1 MATNQQSPSG
11 GKPDGKWKHTWRVV
25 RFIAKAYGGSLVI
38 TSVAFPIVAS
48 AATICFYL
56 APQVAFPLLPISSQW
71 YAPVYGFLITCIVWL
86 LFAVLRSRFATASG
100 ANMRVYEELKGR
112 FSELE
117 ARLEILGIHDSGTAA
132 KPPHNEEGDE
142 NDLYRS
148 EALRK
153 AKNAYRDLVQYLFH
167 NHSGTEWTLGIGY
180 VYAWRII
187 HRAQEALVG
196 VEPLQEVIGDVIH
209 DIRSIQNSPMPDSK
223 ALIRKMLQAVKDLC
237 PEAMVYFDEL
247 RTDKSYADLFEEH
260 IPVQSPQPDQP
271 PQLNI
276 NLADPARNKLC
287 GQPALSKEIAREAI
301 RQVKHSLYLY
311 QDSLRHTL
319 VRSRNHIY
327 IAIALIGIVT
337 YFLLCMVILWNATR
351 FAIGT
356 ATAYYMIGAVTG
368 LFVRFYNEANIKD
381 APSDDYG
388 LLLSRLIA
396 TPLLSGLAA
405 IGGVLVA
412 ATLPTLSGQK
422 APELGA
428 IFNGA
433 VTMEYFFAAAIFGY
447 APNLIIGSL
456 QQRAQKFST
465 DLQNSKGEGSS

>member
-1 MATNQQSPSG
+1 MATAQSSLTKG
-11 GKPDGKWKHTWRVV
+11 AQARTRKHSWHPLGWAR
-25 RFIAKAYGGSLVI
+25 AYGGSLII
-38 TSVAFPIVAS
+38 TSVAFPVVAT
-48 AATICFYL
+48 AVTICFYL
-56 APQVAFPLLPISSQW
+56 APHVDFPWLPINSQW
-71 YAPVYGFLITCIVWL
+71 YAPVYGFLTTCFVWF
-86 LFAVLRSRFATASG
+86 LFAALRSRFAIASG

-117 ARLEILGIHDSGTAA
+117 ARLETLDILDSGTEA

-142 NDLYRS
+142 NDFYCR

-153 AKNAYRDLVQYLFH
+153 SKNAYRDLVRHLFH
-167 NHSGTEWTLGIGY
+167 NHSGTEWTFGIGY

-187 HRAQEALVG
+187 HRAYEALVG
-196 VEPLQEVIGDVIH
+196 VEPLQEVIGDVLH
-209 DIRSIQNSPMPDSK
+209 DIRSIQNSSMTDSK
-223 ALIRKMLQAVKDLC
+223 VLIRQLLQAVKDLC

-247 RTDKSYADLFEEH
+247 RTDRSYSDLFEER
-260 IPVQSPQPDQP
+260 IPVPAHQP
-271 PQLNI
+271 
-276 NLADPARNKLC
+276 
-287 GQPALSKEIAREAI
+287 GQPAWSKKIAREAV
-301 RQVKHSLYLY
+301 RQVKHSLYIS
-311 QDSLRHTL
+311 QDGLRHTL

-327 IAIALIGIVT
+327 VAITLTGIVT
-337 YFLLCMVILWNATR
+337 YFLVCLVILWNATP

-356 ATAYYMIGAVTG
+356 ATAYYMIGAITG

-388 LLLSRLIA
+388 LLLSRLLA

-412 ATLPTLSGQK
+412 ATLPSLSGQK

-428 IFNGA
+428 IFNGTI
-433 VTMEYFFAAAIFGY
+433 TMEYFFAAAIFGY